1 VRSIFLWY
9 AYNLLTL
16 HICNSY
22 YCHSHRCVHIRVL
35 RICIVIVARIYIYN
49 ILRIITCGD
58 VHVIYNLP
66 KATQFI
72 SVNRK
77 HRAAQLRVH
86 GAVRMVSVDF
96 VAELFWGDFI
106 YMEQG
111 SSQQSICCASQQTQ
125 QCGM

>member
-1 VRSIFLWY
+1 MSEINISVVYLQLVDSPHLQ
-9 AYNLLTL
+9 LLL
-16 HICNSY
+16 LSLN
-22 YCHSHRCVHIRVL
+22 RCIHIRVL

-86 GAVRMVSVDF
+86 GAVLMVSVDF
-96 VAELFWGDFI
+96 VA
-106 YMEQG
+106 
-111 SSQQSICCASQQTQ
+111 
-125 QCGM
+125 